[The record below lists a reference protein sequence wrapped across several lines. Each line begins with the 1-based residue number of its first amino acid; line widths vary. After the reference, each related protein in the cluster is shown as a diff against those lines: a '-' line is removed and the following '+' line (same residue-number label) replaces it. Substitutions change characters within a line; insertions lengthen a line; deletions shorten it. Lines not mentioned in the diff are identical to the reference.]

1 MKLVYPGW
9 ETPLVWRDG
18 RFPLVVLEEPDYHFR
33 IVQELCAAAGGAD
46 TAFVLSEGERLL
58 DPARSLE
65 VVLSPWSLVWD
76 SRRIMTALYGRLKKE
91 CLRPELLGPAQEA
104 AAAAARLAGRA
115 GDCFSF
121 PVVSEAGGDPMALL
135 KALRLRPEPEEG
147 PLAEQMLAYM
157 TLHGPSR
164 HGVLRFLRL
173 PELPCGGRP
182 AGAVPDGVS
191 EALPF
196 FPAGAVLPSYN
207 RSRGAIYRGP
217 GSLPDLLTGPSRQER
232 QRR

>member
-157 TLHGPSR
+157 TL
-164 HGVLRFLRL
+164 
-173 PELPCGGRP
+173 CT
-182 AGAVPDGVS
+182 
-191 EALPF
+191 
-196 FPAGAVLPSYN
+196 
-207 RSRGAIYRGP
+207 
-217 GSLPDLLTGPSRQER
+217 DLLGTACFVFCGFRSCLAEDALRGLYRTAFLKHFHFFLLEPSCHRIIEAEER
-232 QRR
+232 FTVDRDLCQIF

>member
-65 VVLSPWSLVWD
+65 VVPSPWSLVWD

-147 PLAEQMLAYM
+147 PLAEQMLLMQKVWRQQDLSDSRSSFSASELHLVVTCLRS
-157 TLHGPSR
+157 TL
-164 HGVLRFLRL
+164 VLQLRQDISIQWQKINLFLLSSAKYIRNTKHHTL
-173 PELPCGGRP
+173 QL
-182 AGAVPDGVS
+182 
-191 EALPF
+191 
-196 FPAGAVLPSYN
+196 
-207 RSRGAIYRGP
+207 
-217 GSLPDLLTGPSRQER
+217 Q
-232 QRR
+232 Q